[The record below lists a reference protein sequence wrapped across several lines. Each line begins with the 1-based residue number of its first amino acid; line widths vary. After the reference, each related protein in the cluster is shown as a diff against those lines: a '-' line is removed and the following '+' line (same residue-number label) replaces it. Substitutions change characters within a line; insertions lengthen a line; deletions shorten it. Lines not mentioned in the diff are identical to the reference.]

1 MQKSLSLKLGAIT
14 LIALVLLVPLLV
26 VKGKINE
33 RASYRSIAKSELSR
47 AWTASQRL
55 MTPVLVFPYTVDT
68 AVHPSGFTVG
78 QGAASAPRR
87 GQVLVLPNTVSL
99 ESSLVSERRY
109 RGIYEF
115 PVYTAS
121 VRVTGEFDSGTVLAQ
136 RDALSPRDKTVNWER
151 PFLSVVISDPRG
163 LEQAPIIHWNTMQ
176 LDPRSGSGLPSA
188 STGVNAELPMDWAGT
203 GQPMS
208 FEVGLT
214 LRGMET
220 LGLIPAALDAE
231 LAVRADWP
239 HPRFNGEFPPYQRS
253 IEEDGFSARWKTN
266 QFASN
271 FVSLAAECG
280 RGDCEELVYPRLGV
294 SLIEPVDIYSQARR
308 SAQYGMLFIGLSFV
322 TFFVFEVLRSLRI
335 HPVEYLLVGLAL
347 AVFYLLLLSMAEHVG
362 FGRAYLVATVAC
374 VSLLGFYLRNILDS
388 AAGALLFSVA
398 LAGLYGL
405 LYLIVDAEDYA
416 LLGGSVLVFA
426 VLAAVMI
433 LTRKVDWYRV
443 AD

>member
-1 MQKSLSLKLGAIT
+1 MQKNLSIKLGAIA
-14 LIALVLLVPLLV
+14 LIALVLLVPLLM

-33 RASYRSIAKSELSR
+33 RDSYRSIAKAELAE

-55 MTPVLVFPYTVDT
+55 MTPVVVLPYTVET
-68 AVHPSGFTVG
+68 AVHPSGFTLG
-78 QGAASAPRR
+78 QGGASAARR
-87 GQVLVLPNTVSL
+87 GRVLVLPNRVSL
-99 ESSLVSERRY
+99 DSSLVSERRY

-121 VRVTGEFDSGTVLAQ
+121 VRVSGEFDPGTVLAQ
-136 RDALSPRDKTVNWER
+136 RDALSPPDKTVSWGR

-163 LEQAPIIHWNTMQ
+163 LEQAPVIHWDGLQ
-176 LDPRSGSGLPSA
+176 LATRSGSGLPSA
-188 STGVNAELPMDWAGT
+188 SSGVNAELPTNWADT
-203 GQPMS
+203 DQPMS
-208 FEVGLT
+208 FELDLT
-214 LRGMET
+214 LRGMEF

-231 LAVRADWP
+231 LALRADWP
-239 HPRFNGEFPPYQRS
+239 HPRFEGKFPPYQRS
-253 IEEDGFSARWKTN
+253 ITQDGFSARWKTN

-280 RGDCEELVYPRLGV
+280 RGNCEELVYPRLGV

-308 SAQYGMLFIGLSFV
+308 SAQYGMLFVGLSFI

-347 AVFYLLLLSMAEHVG
+347 AVFYLLLLSMAEHAG
-362 FGRAYLVATVAC
+362 FGRAYLMATVAC
-374 VSLLGFYLRNILDS
+374 VSLLGFYLRHVLDS
-388 AAGALLFSVA
+388 GPGALLFSTA
-398 LAGLYGL
+398 LSGLYGL

-416 LLGGSVLVFA
+416 LLGGSLLVFA

-443 AD
+443 AE